1 MSKNLVI
8 VESPAKAKT
17 IQKYLGKDFEVKSS
31 FGHIRDLPKKD
42 MGIDLA
48 TFTPDYEVSP
58 DKKKIVAEL
67 KSAVKNAETVWLA
80 SDEDREGEAIAWHLA
95 QELKLKDDHTKRI
108 VFHEIT
114 KNAILKAIENPRK
127 IDQNLVNAQQAR
139 RILDRI
145 VGFEMSPVLW
155 RKVKTGLS
163 AGRVQSVAVRLIV
176 DREKEIRDFIPKSTF
191 KVDGTFVNDAQQ
203 DILAKLKKDFAQEA
217 DAEHF
222 LSLAKNTTFKVL
234 NVEKKPGTRSASAPF
249 TTSTLQQEAS
259 NRLGYGVTT
268 TMRVAQRLYEEGY
281 ITYMRTDSVNLSQEA
296 INGAK
301 AQILSEFGESYSNP
315 RNYTTK
321 SASAQEAHEAIRPT
335 DFAVKTVG
343 DVQLNKLYQLI
354 YKRALA
360 SQMTNA
366 KIEKTTIEIGDSS
379 LPTHFE
385 ATGEVIIFDG
395 FLKVYGITQ
404 PDEDDDDKAEKL
416 LPKVS
421 VGEVLQFKKIVAT
434 EKFTKPAARFTEAGL
449 VKKLEE
455 LGIGRPSTYAPTIQ
469 TIQNREYV
477 DKREILPH
485 EREILK
491 MTLTKDI
498 KKEILTEKFGGDKNK
513 FVPTDIGE
521 VVNEFLTDNFAE
533 ILDYGFTAKVEQD
546 FDDIANG
553 AEKWKEMLADF
564 YKDFHPKL
572 ETVQENAERAT
583 GERHLGKDP
592 KTGKNVIARI
602 GRFGP
607 MVQIGES
614 DDEEKPVFASLLSTQ
629 NIATITLEEALELFK
644 IPFDLKDF
652 EDKTVTIGIGRFGP
666 YVKWGETFISIPK
679 GEDPFSVNQER
690 AEEIIKEKKIA
701 DAPIATFKGE
711 PVTKGT
717 GRFGPF
723 IKYQSIYVNVPKK
736 YDFENLSQND
746 INELIEAKL
755 EKEANRYIQQWE
767 KEKISLEN
775 GRWGPFIKFGK
786 TMLKIPKNKD
796 GEKFTA
802 EELKDVSLEEVKKWI
817 TAQDKNAFA
826 EKKKPAAKKATAK
839 KPVAKKAAPKKK

>member
-1 MSKNLVI
+1 MPKNLVI

-31 FGHIRDLPKKD
+31 FGHIRDLPKKG
-42 MGIDLA
+42 MGIDLQ

-58 DKKKIVAEL
+58 DKKKLVSEL
-67 KSAVKNAETVWLA
+67 KTSVKNAETVWLA

-95 QELKLKDDHTKRI
+95 QELKLKDENTKRI

-139 RILDRI
+139 RVLDRI

-176 DREKEIRDFIPKSTF
+176 EREQEIRNFKPKSSFKMEGVFINENKQEISAKTKKDLANEKE
-191 KVDGTFVNDAQQ
+191 
-203 DILAKLKKDFAQEA
+203 
-217 DAEHF
+217 AESF
-222 LSLAKNTTFKVL
+222 LETAKNTEFKVL

-268 TMRVAQRLYEEGY
+268 TMRVAQCLYEEGF

-301 AQILSEFGESYSNP
+301 AQILSEFGEKYSKP

-321 SASAQEAHEAIRPT
+321 SSSAQEAHEAIRPT
-335 DFAVKTVG
+335 DFSVKNVG

-354 YKRALA
+354 YKRTLA
-360 SQMTNA
+360 SQMANA
-366 KIEKTTIEIGDSS
+366 EIEKTTIEIGDPK
-379 LPTHFE
+379 LPQNFE
-385 ATGEVIIFDG
+385 AQGEVIVFDG
-395 FLKVYGITQ
+395 FLKVYGITKT
-404 PDEDDDDKAEKL
+404 DEDDEENNEKL

-421 VGEVLQFKKIVAT
+421 VGEVLNFKNIVAT
-434 EKFTKPAARFTEAGL
+434 EKFTKPSARYTEAGL

-477 DKREILPH
+477 DKREIEPQT
-485 EREILK
+485 REILK
-491 MTLTKDI
+491 LTLGKSGV
-498 KKEILTEKFGGDKNK
+498 KKEVLAEKFGGDKNK

-521 VVNEFLTDNFAE
+521 VVNEFLTNNFAE

-546 FDDIANG
+546 FDDIASG
-553 AEKWKEMLADF
+553 SEEWKGVLGDF
-564 YKDFHPKL
+564 YKEFHPKI
-572 ETVQENAERAT
+572 EDVQENAERAN
-583 GERHLGKDP
+583 GERELGTDP
-592 KTGKNVIARI
+592 KTGKKVIARM
-602 GRFGP
+602 GRYGA
-607 MVQIGES
+607 MVQIGDSE
-614 DDEEKPVFASLLSTQ
+614 DEQKAFASLLPHQ
-629 NIATITLEEALELFK
+629 NISTITLEEALELFK
-644 IPFDLKDF
+644 IPFDLQDF
-652 EDKTVTIGIGRFGP
+652 EGQKVSVGVGRFGP
-666 YVKWGETFISIPK
+666 YVKWGETFISL
-679 GEDPFSVNQER
+679 GRGTDPFSVTQEI
-690 AEEIIKEKKIA
+690 AEETIREKQKA
-701 DAPIATFKGE
+701 DAPIATYKGE

-723 IKYQSIYVNVPKK
+723 IKYQSMFINVPKK
-736 YDFENLSQND
+736 YDFENLSQSD

-767 KEKISLEN
+767 SEKISIEN

-786 TMLKIPKNKD
+786 DMFKIPKNKKD
-796 GEKFTA
+796 EKYTA
-802 EELKDVSLEEVKKWI
+802 EELKEVSLDEVKKWI
-817 TAQDKNAFA
+817 TAQDKNAFK
-826 EKKKPAAKKATAK
+826 EKKKPATKKTAGK
-839 KPVAKKAAPKKK
+839 K